1 MTRSAVRSLTPLA
14 RRYGGRFFRQPRGS
28 TEKGRSRLV
37 RQSFESGQRD
47 PVIIGKSRA
56 IKKVMNLISRVAASN
71 HTVLI
76 QGESGVGKELV
87 ARSIH
92 CRSLRRENPFVVVDC
107 AMLNENLLQN
117 ELFGHQRGAFTGATA
132 LKHGL
137 FEVADSGTIFLDE
150 IGEVSPVVQ
159 GKLLRVLETQTFR
172 RMGSTRD
179 MTVDVRLIA
188 ATNKDLFQLSKEALF
203 REDLF
208 YRLNVFP
215 IHVPSLRERRE
226 DIPLLAYHF
235 LRRIGHVG
243 KETID
248 LSPAALEVLTSYDWP
263 GNIREFQNV
272 IESAVI
278 MAESAMVQPRD
289 LPIVLQPENSPGEL
303 NLANESITLKELE
316 KRYISILLCRFGGHR
331 AKVAKVLQISE
342 RNLYRKLREYA
353 LTDLAFPSGR

>member
-1 MTRSAVRSLTPLA
+1 LTED
-14 RRYGGRFFRQPRGS
+14 GRDRV
-28 TEKGRSRLV
+28 V
-37 RQSFESGQRD
+37 RQSFEGGQRD

-56 IKKVMNLISRVAASN
+56 IKKVLNLISRVAASN

-87 ARSIH
+87 ARAIH

-117 ELFGHQRGAFTGATA
+117 ELFGHQKGAFTGATA

-150 IGEVSPVVQ
+150 IGEISSVVQ

-179 MTVDVRLIA
+179 TTVDVRLIV

-215 IHVPSLRERRE
+215 IHVPSLRDRRN

-248 LSPAALEVLTSYDWP
+248 LSPAALEVLTNYDWP

-289 LPIVLQPENSPGEL
+289 LPIVLQPESDPGEL
-303 NLANESITLKELE
+303 NLASESITLKELE
-316 KRYISILLCRFGGHR
+316 KRYISILLHRFGGHR

-353 LTDLAFPSGR
+353 LTDIVFPSGK